1 MIEIIAITSI
11 IILLFFWTLAIIYQ
25 IKTGKRRAP
34 GAKKLRRKLFPWF
47 YGPRSIFK
55 NKTNN
60 NEKPSNTL

>member
-11 IILLFFWTLAIIYQ
+11 IILLFFWTIAIIYQ

-55 NKTNN
+55 NKKDNQ
-60 NEKPSNTL
+60 